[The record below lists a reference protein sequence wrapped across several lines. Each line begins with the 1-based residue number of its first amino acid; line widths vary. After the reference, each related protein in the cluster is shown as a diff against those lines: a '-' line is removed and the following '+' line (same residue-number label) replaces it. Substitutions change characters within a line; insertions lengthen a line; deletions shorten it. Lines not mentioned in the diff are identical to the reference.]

1 MSKCGLSHFYHLSS
15 TNGSEAAGIRWHCT
29 ICDHFCPR
37 AAMYSAALHSI
48 WEPLE
53 NPFKEISY
61 LALFGLRVYG
71 SVDRNVPNLGTRVL
85 GYFRN
90 YSANLLLLVL

>member
-1 MSKCGLSHFYHLSS
+1 MGLRLRISVGTARYVTTSAQEQRCILRLFTPFGSHWKIHL
-15 TNGSEAAGIRWHCT
+15 
-29 ICDHFCPR
+29 
-37 AAMYSAALHSI
+37 
-48 WEPLE
+48 
-53 NPFKEISY
+53 KEISY

-71 SVDRNVPNLGTRVL
+71 SVDRNVPNLGTWVL